1 MIRAFHAT
9 ALMAIFCSMPGSAQT
24 LKYANE
30 QEIYGAA
37 AASPGSTR
45 QVVRRLISFCEGY
58 DQALQASG
66 ETTMTNWISRHAA
79 YLAENAE
86 VRARWV
92 AASNDPKVPATTRAA
107 IKNLF
112 DQVEPK
118 TIDSQFESFATP
130 IRTIAPRST
139 QVEMCKSFF
148 VAISEGEFDLKKN
161 DPTLAAWFDKRI
173 AAKVV
178 K

>member
-1 MIRAFHAT
+1 MSRAFHVA
-9 ALMAIFCSMPGSAQT
+9 ALMAFFCSLPIGAQT

-37 AASPGSTR
+37 AASPDSTR

-58 DQALQASG
+58 DQSLQASG
-66 ETTMTNWISRHAA
+66 ESAMTSWTSRHAA

-86 VRARWV
+86 IRAHWV

-107 IKNLF
+107 IKNMF
-112 DQVEPK
+112 DQVLPK

-130 IRTIAPRST
+130 IRTMSPQST
-139 QVEMCKSFF
+139 QVEMCKSY
-148 VAISEGEFDLKKN
+148 VKAISEREFDLQKN

-173 AAKVV
+173 AAKVM